1 MGSNPSSV
9 NAFPC
14 RVKLVSVVKILV
26 FLLIRFLAIFIMFNI
41 FEHHLA
47 MAYEFLCL

>member
-1 MGSNPSSV
+1 MGSNPISV

-26 FLLIRFLAIFIMFNI
+26 FLLVRFLAIFIIFNI
-41 FEHHLA
+41 FEYHLA
-47 MAYEFLCL
+47 MTYEFLCL